1 MTLVVT
7 HAKVTSG
14 ALDNDVEVDLGD
26 WNDNHTL
33 TGVVSPAQGGTGV
46 VNNDSSTITIS
57 GAFGT
62 TFTVTATTSLTL
74 PTSGTIL
81 AASGL
86 TDNALLRADGTTGVQ
101 GSDAI
106 LDDSENLS
114 AIGNITG
121 KAGGI
126 TITGGTGS
134 GDDLRITSSS
144 NATKGTIN
152 LGNATTGI
160 FFDETNERISLGAD
174 DQNIT
179 VGGSSFGIDL
189 SIHNNEAGEV
199 CQTVFRYASNATRSA
214 CWWGARARGSIGGE
228 NIVQADDRLV
238 LIQAL
243 GYDGV
248 DYEAAA
254 QIIVDVDGTPGSN
267 DMPGRIVFLVT
278 PDGSATPVEAFRIQQ
293 NRDVLFASGSILTLQ
308 NTGLHLLDTNASHDL
323 IIKPGSD
330 LTADRTLTLTTNDA
344 DLTLTLGAGGTVLY
358 NGGALGTPS
367 SGTAT
372 NLTGLPLTTGVTGN
386 LPVANLNS
394 GTSASATT
402 FWRGDGTWATPA
414 ASSVNITLT
423 PQGRLTLAT
432 ALPVMATSQAAKTT
446 IYYTPYVGAYISLYN
461 GTTWDVTA
469 FSEISV
475 ATTDT
480 AKNPAAIGASKVND
494 WFVWDDA
501 GTLRLTHG
509 PDWTNDTTRSAGTAL
524 VMVNGILLNNAS
536 ITNGPAASRGT
547 WVGTTRSNASSQL
560 DWILGSSAAGG
571 GGASLYVWNAYN
583 QVPILTTVTDST
595 SSWTYAS
602 ATIRAAD
609 NSATMRVSFVTG
621 IAHGFIEAKYS
632 QLIRVTNVIGASAR
646 VGVALDSTTV
656 LDKQGQSTNNST
668 DGTADNP
675 AYGANTYAPQLGAHF
690 ISANERGDGTNT
702 ATFFGDAFH
711 GLTVSLPM

>member
-1 MTLVVT
+1 MTLVIT
-7 HAKVTSG
+7 HSQVAGTGVDTDAIVDG
-14 ALDNDVEVDLGD
+14 AD
-26 WNDNHTL
+26 WDANHVL
-33 TGVVSPAQGGTGV
+33 TGVISPAQGGTGI
-46 VNNDSSTITIS
+46 VNNDASTITIS
-57 GAFGT
+57 GSFGI

-134 GDDLRITSSS
+134 GDDLRITSTS

-248 DYEAAA
+248 DFEAAA

-267 DMPGRIVFLVT
+267 DMPGRMVFLVT

-308 NTGLHLLDTNASHDL
+308 NTGLHLLDTDASHDL
-323 IIKPGSD
+323 IVKPGSN
-330 LTADRTLTLTTNDA
+330 LTADRTLTVTTSDA
-344 DLTLTLGAGGTVLY
+344 DLTLALGAGGTVAYTGSTLAQFAATTSAQLA
-358 NGGALGTPS
+358 GVISDETGSGALVFATSPTLVTPVLGVATATSVNKVAITAPASSATLTLIDGTTLTGPAA
-367 SGTAT
+367 SGTAMT
-372 NLTGLPLTTGVTGN
+372 LGNTETVTGVKTFGSAGAVGR
-386 LPVANLNS
+386 LKIAGTTSGSTVLDATAVAS
-394 GTSASATT
+394 GTLTL
-402 FWRGDGTWATPA
+402 PA
-414 ASSVNITLT
+414 ATDTL
-423 PQGRLTLAT
+423 
-432 ALPVMATSQAAKTT
+432 
-446 IYYTPYVGAYISLYN
+446 VGK
-461 GTTWDVTA
+461 
-469 FSEISV
+469 

-480 AKNPAAIGASKVND
+480 FTNKTFD
-494 WFVWDDA
+494 TA
-501 GTLRLTHG
+501 GTGNSFSISGAAVT
-509 PDWTNDTTRSAGTAL
+509 TNTGTGAVARASSPVFTTPELGVATATSINGVTLDNNAWSTWVPTVSAQSGTFTTLGTVTARYKQLGKTIFFYISIPITTNGTAAGYVQATL
-524 VMVNGILLNNAS
+524 
-536 ITNGPAASRGT
+536 P
-547 WVGTTRSNASSQL
+547 
-560 DWILGSSAAGG
+560 SAAANTANQSAVGRENSLTG
-571 GGASLYVWNAYN
+571 KSLGARIVVNTANLQFTFYDA
-583 QVPILTTVTDST
+583 
-595 SSWTYAS
+595 TYPG
-602 ATIRAAD
+602 AD
-609 NSATMRVSFVTG
+609 
-621 IAHGFIEAKYS
+621 
-632 QLIRVTNVIGASAR
+632 
-646 VGVALDSTTV
+646 
-656 LDKQGQSTNNST
+656 
-668 DGTADNP
+668 
-675 AYGANTYAPQLGAHF
+675 GANIAGSGQYEIA
-690 ISANERGDGTNT
+690 
-702 ATFFGDAFH
+702 
-711 GLTVSLPM
+711 